1 MQKINGEVVFSAS
14 DLVHF
19 MECEHLSALDRLHL
33 DQPME
38 KAKGSE
44 EAELIQNRGFAHE
57 KAYLEKAKASAKNY
71 IDIST
76 VGGSRDAQVAA
87 TVAAMEKGVDLIY
100 QAIFYQPPMIGYAD
114 FLKKVNKPS
123 KLGEHSYE
131 VIDTKLSKK
140 SRAKFIIQL
149 AFYAD
154 LLEGIQGIAP
164 ECVSVVLGDG
174 SEEKFLLSDYRFCYL
189 SLKQRFLDFLA
200 NSDKQTAA
208 QRAATSTPFPCDKC
222 DLCHWRDRCHGWW
235 ESTDHLTQV
244 ANILKTHIHKLHAAG
259 VNTVEQLANL
269 PPTTRIP
276 KIPDPVLQRLRHQAQ
291 LQNKANKTGD
301 RFVDFI
307 TVGPEQSAEP
317 GPRGFGRLPKP
328 SPHNLFFDMEGFP
341 HVDDGLEYLF
351 GLYYVNESGQGVF
364 QPFWGHDRA
373 EEKQA
378 FEAWVDFVM
387 AHLDR
392 HPDAHI
398 YHYAAYEKTALRK
411 LMRLHGTREKEIDQL
426 LRENKLVDLYQVV
439 RESIRISERS
449 YSIKYVEKFYRSGR
463 SAEVKSAGSSIVAY
477 QKWRDSDPKDPQIL
491 DDIERYNEEDVVST
505 YELLQWLHKQRPKD
519 LPWQGEHLADPVG
532 ELTGGRSEKALK
544 FEDRLAMLN
553 GQLSR
558 HISDDGSERNFLQ
571 AHIAVVRDL
580 LDFHRRSTKPQW
592 WAVFDRQA
600 KSFEERMEDMECIAG
615 AWPDPHWPPVPEK
628 QSLRYTYRYPP
639 QEAKLKTADSVVLVD
654 SLMGLSD
661 FTVDPEQGILT
672 FKLGKKRELPSGPI
686 DIGAGTPID
695 QGVLQN
701 ALFRY
706 AESLIQVLDA
716 SAASRYPAIDALLSR
731 EFPAVSGIAS
741 GAPLLPENPDVRD
754 ISSVIER
761 MEQSVIF
768 IQGPPGAGK
777 TYTASHVIL
786 HLLRAGKR
794 IGVSS
799 NSHKAIV
806 NLLQAV
812 EKEAEVC
819 RFTFSGVKK
828 SDLLDASQCVNGECI
843 KDIRDKE
850 GIIAANAQLVAGT
863 AWLFADQEF
872 DQQLDYLFV
881 DEAGQ
886 VALGMLIPM
895 ATSAKNLV
903 LLGDQMQLSQPV
915 EGVHPGSSGDSVL
928 DYLLQGESTIASN
941 RGIFLEKTWRMH
953 PEVCHFISQA
963 IYDGRLTS
971 HHRTK
976 DRVIV
981 CNDKADP
988 ALKSSGIVFE
998 PLSHEGCS
1006 QDSDEEAARIKE
1018 IYDSLLQQRY
1028 IDDGGVL
1035 RQITPDNILVVSP
1048 YNMQVNLLKEY
1059 LGTEARVGTVDR
1071 FQGQEAEAVI
1081 ISMATSSGED
1091 LPRDI
1096 DFLFSKNRLN
1106 VAISRAKCLAILVA
1120 STKLLSVNCRTPE
1133 QIALVNTLCWLHH
1146 DYLREKTTDAL

>member
-33 DQPME
+33 DAPME
-38 KAKGSE
+38 KAKDSE
-44 EAELIQNRGFAHE
+44 DAQLIQSRGFAHE
-57 KAYLEKAKASAKNY
+57 KAYLEKAKASAKKY
-71 IDIST
+71 VDIAT
-76 VGGSRDAQVAA
+76 VGNSRDAQVAA
-87 TVAAMEKGVDLIY
+87 TVAAMKEGVDLIY
-100 QAIFYQPPMIGYAD
+100 QATFYQPSMIGYAD

-123 KLGEHSYE
+123 SLGEHRYE

-164 ECVSVVLGDG
+164 ERVAVVLGDG
-174 SEEKFLLSDYRFCYL
+174 TEESFHLSDYRYYYL

-200 NSDKQTAA
+200 LADKQGIA
-208 QRAATSTPFPCDKC
+208 QRAASSTPFPCDKC
-222 DLCHWRDRCHGWW
+222 DLCHWRDRCNDGWD
-235 ESTDHLTQV
+235 SADHLTQV
-244 ANILKTHIHKLHAAG
+244 ANILKTHIHKLQAAG
-259 VNTVEQLANL
+259 VNTVEQLANV
-269 PPTTRIP
+269 PPATKIP

-291 LQNKANKTGD
+291 LQNRAHKTGE
-301 RFVDFI
+301 RCVELINVDS
-307 TVGPEQSAEP
+307 EQSAEP
-317 GPRGFGRLPKP
+317 WPRGFGRLPKP
-328 SPHNLFFDMEGFP
+328 SAHDLFFDMEGFP
-341 HVDDGLEYLF
+341 HVENGLEYLF
-351 GLYYVNESGQGVF
+351 GLYYVDESGKGIF
-364 QPFWGHDRA
+364 RPFWGHDRA
-373 EEKQA
+373 GEKQA
-378 FEAWVDFVM
+378 FEDWVDFVIQ
-387 AHLDR
+387 HLDR

-411 LMRLHGTREKEIDQL
+411 LMRLHGTREKAIDHL
-426 LRENKLVDLYQVV
+426 LRENKLIDLYQVV

-477 QKWRDSDPKDPQIL
+477 QKWRESDPKDLKIL
-491 DDIERYNEEDVVST
+491 DDIEKYNEEDVIST
-505 YELLQWLHKQRPKD
+505 YELLQWLHQQRPVN
-519 LPWQGEHLADPVG
+519 LPWHGERLGDAAGAAG
-532 ELTGGRSEKALK
+532 ELRGGRSEKALI
-544 FEDRLAMLN
+544 FEQRIAKLDA
-553 GQLSR
+553 QLSR
-558 HISDDGSERNFLQ
+558 HIPDEVSKRD
-571 AHIAVVRDL
+571 AVQDHAAVTRDL

-600 KSFEERMEDMECIAG
+600 KSFEERMEDMDCIAG
-615 AWPDPHWPPVPEK
+615 AWPAPNCLPIPEK

-639 QEAKLKTADSVVLVD
+639 QEFKLKTTDTVVLVD
-654 SLMGLSD
+654 SLWGLSD
-661 FTVDPEQGILT
+661 FTVDPEQCVVT
-672 FKLGKKRELPSGPI
+672 FKLGKTRELPAGPI

-706 AESLIQVLDA
+706 AESLIQALDA
-716 SAASRYPAIDALLSR
+716 AADSRYPAIDALLR
-731 EFPAVSGIAS
+731 RDFPAVSGIEA

-754 ISSVIER
+754 IASVIER
-761 MEQSVIF
+761 MNQSVIF

-786 HLLRAGKR
+786 HLLQAGKR

-812 EKEAEVC
+812 EKEAKDC
-819 RFTFSGVKK
+819 GFTFSGVKK
-828 SDLLDASQCVNGECI
+828 SDLTDASQCVNGECI
-843 KDIRDKE
+843 KDIKDKDS
-850 GIIAANAQLVAGT
+850 IIAANAQLVAGT
-863 AWLFADQEF
+863 AWLFADKEL

-895 ATSAKNLV
+895 ATSSKNIV

-915 EGVHPGSSGDSVL
+915 EGIHPGSSGDSVL
-928 DYLLQGESTIASN
+928 DYLLQGEATIASN

-953 PEVCHFISQA
+953 PAVCHFISEA
-963 IYDGRLTS
+963 VYDGRLTAHPKTGS
-971 HHRTK
+971 RA
-976 DRVIV
+976 II
-981 CNDKADP
+981 CNDKADS
-988 ALKSSGIVFE
+988 ALKPYGIVFE
-998 PLSHEGCS
+998 PVIHEGCS
-1006 QDSDEEAARIKE
+1006 QDSDEEAVRVKE

-1028 IDDGGVL
+1028 VDDKGVQ
-1035 RQITPDNILVVSP
+1035 RQITPENILVVSP
-1048 YNMQVNLLKEY
+1048 YNMQVNLLKQY
-1059 LGTEARVGTVDR
+1059 LGPEARVGTVDK

-1091 LPRDI
+1091 LPRNI

-1120 STKLLSVNCRTPE
+1120 STKLLAVNCRTPE
-1133 QIALVNTLCWLHH
+1133 QISLVNTLCWVHH
-1146 DYLREKTTDAL
+1146 DYLRAT